1 MNITEAINISLSSI
15 HAHKL
20 RSFLT
25 LLGLIIGVM
34 TLILVMT
41 IVQGANV
48 YVEEK
53 VANLGTNVFQVS
65 KTPQAVTDFQE
76 FLKAQRNK
84 DLNMEDVEAIRNLC
98 TECFLVGAQVETSS
112 SVKYGNEVGEDT
124 SIQGVT
130 SNMGEIGTIDIED
143 GRYISSFEEKNAS
156 PACVVGRDVV
166 DHLFPG
172 LSPIDK
178 LIRVASQEYRII
190 GVAERIGN
198 VLGQS
203 QDNFVLIPISS
214 FFKDF
219 GSRRTVTIQVKASE
233 SSKIETAQTQVRTI
247 LRGRRHI
254 SYENPDT
261 FYLATAETFL
271 SLWSSISSAF
281 FLVFIMISSIAS
293 IVGGIVIM
301 NIMLVSVTERTKEIG
316 IRRAVGARRSDILWQ
331 FLIEALVQ
339 CLVGGF
345 IGILL
350 GFALALVVRQF
361 TPFPASVQFWVAAT
375 GFGLSTL
382 IGIFFGIY
390 PAKRAST
397 LDPIEA
403 LRREA

>member
-15 HAHKL
+15 KANKL

-41 IVQGANV
+41 IVQGANR

-53 VANLGTNVFQVS
+53 IADLGTNVFQIS
-65 KTPQAVTDFQE
+65 KTPLVVTNFQE
-76 FLKAQRNK
+76 FIKAQKNK
-84 DLNMEDVEAIRNLC
+84 DLLLEDAEAIRNQC
-98 TECFLVGAQVETSS
+98 ADCFSVGVQVQTTGT
-112 SVKYGNEVGEDT
+112 VKFGNESGEDT
-124 SIQGVT
+124 SIRGVT
-130 SNMGEIGTIDIED
+130 ANMAEISTINIED

-156 PACVVGRDVV
+156 AVCIVGRDVV
-166 DHLFPG
+166 DHLFPHLG
-172 LSPIDK
+172 AIDK
-178 LIRVASQEYRII
+178 VIRIANQEYRII
-190 GVAERIGN
+190 GIAERIGN

-203 QDNFVLIPISS
+203 QDNFVLIPIST

-219 GSRRTVTIQVKASE
+219 GSRRSVTIHVKTSN
-233 SSKIETAQTQVRTI
+233 SSKLETAQAQGRTI
-247 LRGRRHI
+247 LRSRRHI
-254 SYENPDT
+254 AYNNPDS
-261 FYLATAETFL
+261 FYVATAETFL
-271 SLWSSISSAF
+271 SVWSSISSGF

-331 FLIEALVQ
+331 FLVEAMVQ
-339 CLVGGF
+339 CIVGGL
-345 IGILL
+345 IGIFL
-350 GFALALVVRQF
+350 GFILALGVRQF
-361 TPFPASVQFWVAAT
+361 TPFPASVQIWVAAT
-375 GFGLSTL
+375 GFVLSTL

-390 PAKRAST
+390 PAKKAAA

-403 LRREA
+403 LRRE